1 MTTQKHTIHN
11 TKLSQKKRIVVKVGS
26 NVLTRD
32 NGKLD
37 VTRMSS
43 IVDQIV
49 WLKQNGY
56 EVILVSSGAM
66 ASGRDELRVKRKLD
80 SVKQRQLFSALG
92 QVKLIGLYYDLFR
105 EYNMHIGQ
113 VLTMKES
120 FSTRGE
126 YLNQRA
132 CMNVM
137 LENGVIPIVNE
148 NDTVSVTELMF
159 TDNDELAGLVAS
171 MMGADSLV
179 ILSNVDGI
187 FNGDPK
193 EPLSRV
199 IPVVNY
205 DRDLSEYI
213 QDSKSNFGRGGMI
226 TKTNI
231 ARKVAE
237 EGIKVII
244 ANGKTTNILIDLFSN
259 PQETMHTEF
268 LPNPNPTSQVKK
280 WIAHSESFAKGK
292 IHINDKAEEA
302 LKGEKAVS
310 LLLVGVIKID
320 GDFEEGDI
328 INVVDKQNNTIAV
341 GRSNYAAD
349 EARKLMG
356 AHDIRP
362 LIHYD
367 YLYME

>member
-1 MTTQKHTIHN
+1 M
-11 TKLSQKKRIVVKVGS
+11 SRIVVKVGS

-32 NGKLD
+32 DGKLD
-37 VTRMSS
+37 VTRMSA

-49 WLKQNGY
+49 WLKKNGH
-56 EVILVSSGAM
+56 EIILVSSGAM
-66 ASGRDELRVKRKLD
+66 ACGRNELKVENKLD
-80 SVKQRQLFSALG
+80 SVEQRQLFSALG

-105 EYNMHIGQ
+105 EFNIHVGQ

-137 LENGVIPIVNE
+137 LKNDVIPIVNE

-159 TDNDELAGLVAS
+159 TDNDELSGLIAS
-171 MMGADSLV
+171 MMDCDTLI

-187 FNGDPK
+187 YNGDPK
-193 EPLSRV
+193 EPHTRV
-199 IPVVNY
+199 IPMVNY
-205 DRDLSEYI
+205 DRDLDEYI
-213 QDSKSNFGRGGMI
+213 QETKSGFGRGGMI
-226 TKTNI
+226 TKTRI

-237 EGIKVII
+237 EGVRVII
-244 ANGKTTNILIDLFSN
+244 ANGKTENILVDLITH

-268 LPNPNPTSQVKK
+268 RPNPNPTSQVKK
-280 WIAHSESFAKGK
+280 WIAHSEDFAKGK
-292 IHINDKAEEA
+292 IHINAKAEEI
-302 LKGEKAVS
+302 LKGEKAAS
-310 LLLVGVIKID
+310 LLLVGVTSIE
-320 GDFEEGDI
+320 GVFEEGDI
-328 INVVDKQNNTIAV
+328 INVVDDKDKVIAV
-341 GRSNYAAD
+341 GRSSYSSE
-349 EARKLMG
+349 EAIKLIG
-356 AHDIRP
+356 EHDIKP